1 MSFKSGF
8 VTIIGNP
15 NVGKSSLFN
24 SILDYNLSIVT
35 NKSQTTRDKIKGIIT
50 SKYFQ
55 IILSDT
61 PGHIES
67 SYLLHDKM
75 NKNIFSALEG
85 TDIVIYVTDVKEKK
99 INNQL
104 IEIIDKKNIPIILV
118 INKSDLNKNFNFQ
131 TIEGNF
137 LNKYFISTKNKE
149 DVNELI
155 QFIVKSLPIHPAYY
169 LQDELTDKNERFL
182 VSEIVREKI
191 FELFSQEIP
200 YSTHVEIMS
209 FKNEKDILKIEGNI
223 YTESE
228 SQKSI
233 LIGKKGKMIRNFSEK
248 SRIHI
253 EKIYNK
259 KVYINFTI
267 KVRKWRNDKNF
278 IKSKF

>member
-35 NKSQTTRDKIKGIIT
+35 NKSQTTRDNIKGIIT

-267 KVRKWRNDKNF
+267 KVRKWRNDEYF

>member
-8 VTIIGNP
+8 VAIVGNP

-35 NKSQTTRDKIKGIIT
+35 NKSQTTRDNIKGILT

-61 PGHIES
+61 PGYIES

-75 NKNIFSALEG
+75 NKNIFGTLEG

-104 IEIIDKKNIPIILV
+104 IEIINKKNVPIILV
-118 INKSDLNKNFNFQ
+118 INKSDLNKNFDFK
-131 TIEGNF
+131 IIKGNF
-137 LNKYFISTKNKE
+137 LNKYFISTKNKK
-149 DVNELI
+149 DINELI
-155 QFIVKSLPIHPAYY
+155 QFIVKSLPKHPAYY
-169 LQDELTDKNERFL
+169 SKDELTDKNERFL

-191 FELFSQEIP
+191 FKLFSQEIP
-200 YSTHVEIMS
+200 YSTHVEVIS

-233 LIGKKGKMIRNFSEK
+233 LIGKKGKMIRKFSEK
-248 SRIHI
+248 SRKKI
-253 EKIYNK
+253 EKLYGK
-259 KVYINFTI
+259 KVFINFTI
-267 KVRKWRNDKNF
+267 KVRKWRNDNNF
-278 IKSKF
+278 LKKMF

>member
-35 NKSQTTRDKIKGIIT
+35 NKSQTTRDNIKGIIT

-99 INNQL
+99 INNKL

-267 KVRKWRNDKNF
+267 KVRKWRNDEYF
-278 IKSKF
+278 INSKF

>member
-8 VTIIGNP
+8 VAIIGNP

-35 NKSQTTRDKIKGIIT
+35 NKSQTTRDNIKGII
-50 SKYFQ
+50 SSNDFQ

-75 NKNIFSALEG
+75 NKNIFGALDG
-85 TDIVIYVTDVKEKK
+85 TDLVIYVTDVKEIK
-99 INNQL
+99 INNRL
-104 IEIIDKKNIPIILV
+104 IEIIEKKSFPIILV
-118 INKSDLNKNFNFQ
+118 INKSDINKNYDLKS
-131 TIEGNF
+131 IKGNF
-137 LNKYFISTKNKE
+137 LKKFLISTKNKE
-149 DVNELI
+149 DINELI
-155 QFIVKSLPIHPAYY
+155 QFIVQNLPEHPAYY
-169 LQDELTDKNERFL
+169 SKVELTDKNERFL

-191 FELFSQEIP
+191 FESFSQEIP
-200 YSTHVEIMS
+200 YSTHVEVIS
-209 FKNEKDILKIEGNI
+209 FNNKKDILKIEGNI

-233 LIGKKGKMIRNFSEK
+233 LLGKKGKMIRKFSEE
-248 SRIHI
+248 SRRKI
-253 EKIYNK
+253 EKFYNK

-278 IKSKF
+278 LKKMF

>member
-35 NKSQTTRDKIKGIIT
+35 NKSQTTRDNIKGIIT

-209 FKNEKDILKIEGNI
+209 FKNEKDILKIDGNI

-267 KVRKWRNDKNF
+267 KVRKWRNDEYF

>member
-35 NKSQTTRDKIKGIIT
+35 NKSQTTRDNIKGIIT

-118 INKSDLNKNFNFQ
+118 INKSDLNKNFDFKR
-131 TIEGNF
+131 IDGNF

-200 YSTHVEIMS
+200 YSTHVEIIS

-267 KVRKWRNDKNF
+267 KVRKWRNDEYF

>member
-35 NKSQTTRDKIKGIIT
+35 NKSQTTRDNIKGIIT

-75 NKNIFSALEG
+75 NKNIFSALDG

-118 INKSDLNKNFNFQ
+118 INKSDLNKNFDFK

-137 LNKYFISTKNKE
+137 LNKYFISTKKKE
-149 DVNELI
+149 DINELI
-155 QFIVKSLPIHPAYY
+155 QFIVKSLPKHPAYY

-267 KVRKWRNDKNF
+267 KVRKWRNDEYF

>member
-8 VTIIGNP
+8 VAIVGNP

-35 NKSQTTRDKIKGIIT
+35 NKSQTTRDNIKGII
-50 SKYFQ
+50 SANDFQ

-75 NKNIFSALEG
+75 NKNIFSALDG
-85 TDIVIYVTDVKEKK
+85 TDLVVYVTDVNELK
-99 INNQL
+99 INNRL
-104 IEIIDKKNIPIILV
+104 IEIIEKKSIPIILIV
-118 INKSDLNKNFNFQ
+118 NKSDLNKKYELNS
-131 TIEGNF
+131 IKGNF
-137 LNKYFISTKNKE
+137 LKKYLISTKNKE

-155 QFIVKSLPIHPAYY
+155 QFILQNLPEHPAYY
-169 LQDELTDKNERFL
+169 SKDELTDKNERFL

-191 FELFSQEIP
+191 FESFSQEIP
-200 YSTHVEIMS
+200 YSTHVEVIS

-223 YTESE
+223 FTESE

-233 LIGKKGKMIRNFSEK
+233 LLGKKGKMIRKFSEK

-267 KVRKWRNDKNF
+267 KVRKWRNDENF
-278 IKSKF
+278 IKKMF

>member
-35 NKSQTTRDKIKGIIT
+35 NKSQTTRDNIKGIIT

-118 INKSDLNKNFNFQ
+118 INKSDLNKNFDFK

-155 QFIVKSLPIHPAYY
+155 QFIVKSLPKHPAYY

-267 KVRKWRNDKNF
+267 KVRKWRNDEYF
-278 IKSKF
+278 INSKF

>member
-8 VTIIGNP
+8 VAIIGNP

-35 NKSQTTRDKIKGIIT
+35 NKSQTTRDNIKGII
-50 SKYFQ
+50 SANDFQ

-75 NKNIFSALEG
+75 NKNIFSALDG
-85 TDIVIYVTDVKEKK
+85 TDLVVYVTDVNELK
-99 INNQL
+99 INNRL
-104 IEIIDKKNIPIILV
+104 IEIIEKKSIPIILIV
-118 INKSDLNKNFNFQ
+118 NKSDLNKKYELNS
-131 TIEGNF
+131 IKGNF
-137 LNKYFISTKNKE
+137 LKKYLISTKNKE

-155 QFIVKSLPIHPAYY
+155 QFILQNLPEHPAYY
-169 LQDELTDKNERFL
+169 SKDELTDKNERFL

-191 FELFSQEIP
+191 FESFSQEIP
-200 YSTHVEIMS
+200 YSTHVEVIS

-223 YTESE
+223 FTESE

-233 LIGKKGKMIRNFSEK
+233 LLGKKGKMIRNFSEK
-248 SRIHI
+248 SRIQI

-267 KVRKWRNDKNF
+267 KVRKWRNDENF
-278 IKSKF
+278 IKKMF